1 MTRTTLY
8 SILLIF
14 GIALAFSAC
23 KNREKIQ
30 EPEAEISANTS
41 TDPAQVD
48 SVIIPEVDTP
58 EEPVQVLYYERTV
71 CFGRCPSFVFTAM
84 SNGSCTYNGRNFV
97 DRIGQYT
104 GTIDPA
110 QFESVFQIA
119 EELDY
124 ASLDD
129 KYDNPMVTDLPATIT
144 GVKGKQV
151 INRYQGPDLKK
162 LYTAL
167 DSLTEQVVWKMVDKQ

>member
-1 MTRTTLY
+1 MKTNTVL
-8 SILLIF
+8 SMIMLLFAGSLILT
-14 GIALAFSAC
+14 SC
-23 KNREKIQ
+23 KNKVKLQ
-30 EPEAEISANTS
+30 EQEAPVVEVEAPVEMGDSAIVGE
-41 TDPAQVD
+41 PM
-48 SVIIPEVDTP
+48 EP

-84 SNGSCTYNGRNFV
+84 SDGSCTYNGRNFV
-97 DRIGQYT
+97 DRIGEYT
-104 GTIDPA
+104 GVIDPM
-110 QFESVFQIA
+110 QFKAVFQIA
-119 EELDY
+119 EELNY
-124 ASLDD
+124 SSLDD

-144 GVKGKQV
+144 GVNGKQV